1 MQLREV
7 KNLLNAKLWIGE
19 EQLSSEVYTAC
30 GCDLMSDVL
39 AFAKEKVLLLTGLVN
54 LQVIRTAEM
63 LDIKA
68 IVFVRGKSP
77 SEDMVKLAKE
87 KGMAIFSTEEPLYI
101 ACGKLYE
108 AGLRGK
114 GDA

>member
-1 MQLREV
+1 MQLEEV
-7 KNLLNAKLWIGE
+7 KRILNAKLWIGE

-39 AFAKEKVLLLTGLVN
+39 AIAKEKVLLLTGLVN

-77 SEDMVKLAKE
+77 SEDMIALAEE
-87 KGMAIFSTEEPLYI
+87 KGMTIFSTEEPLYM

-108 AGLRGK
+108 AGLTGK

>member
-1 MQLREV
+1 MMQLDKV
-7 KNLLNAKLWIGE
+7 KTLLEAKVWVGE
-19 EQLSSEVYTAC
+19 EQLELEVYAAC

-39 AFAKEKVLLLTGLVN
+39 AFAKEKILLLTGLIN

-68 IVFVRGKSP
+68 IVFVRGKVP
-77 SEDMVKLAKE
+77 TEDMIELAKE
-87 KGMAIFSTEEPLYI
+87 KGILLFSTELPLYY

-108 AGLRGK
+108 AGLREEV
-114 GDA
+114 

>member
-1 MQLREV
+1 MQLKEV
-7 KNLLNAKLWIGE
+7 KALLDAKLWIGE
-19 EQLSSEVYTAC
+19 EQLTSEVYTAC

-77 SEDMVKLAKE
+77 TEDMIALAKE
-87 KGMAIFSTEEPLYI
+87 KGMIIFSTEEPLYM

-108 AGLRGK
+108 AGLRDK
-114 GDA
+114 GEQ

>member
-1 MQLREV
+1 MQLKEV
-7 KNLLNAKLWIGE
+7 KVLLDAKVWIGE
-19 EQLSSEVYTAC
+19 EQLTSEVYTAC

-54 LQVIRTAEM
+54 LQVIRTADM
-63 LDIKA
+63 LDIKS

-77 SEDMVKLAKE
+77 TEDMIELARE
-87 KGMAIFSTEEPLYI
+87 KGMTIFSTEEPLYM

-114 GDA
+114 GDE

>member
-1 MQLREV
+1 MKLEEV
-7 KNLLNAKLWIGE
+7 KTILNAQIWVGKN
-19 EQLSSEVYTAC
+19 QLEDEVDSAC

-39 AFAKEKVLLLTGLVN
+39 AFAKEKIILLTGLIN

-68 IVFVRGKSP
+68 IIFVRGKVP
-77 SEDMVKLAKE
+77 TDDMITLARE
-87 KGMAIFSTEEPLYI
+87 KGICLLSTRIPLYL

-108 AGLRGK
+108 AGLR
-114 GDA
+114 A